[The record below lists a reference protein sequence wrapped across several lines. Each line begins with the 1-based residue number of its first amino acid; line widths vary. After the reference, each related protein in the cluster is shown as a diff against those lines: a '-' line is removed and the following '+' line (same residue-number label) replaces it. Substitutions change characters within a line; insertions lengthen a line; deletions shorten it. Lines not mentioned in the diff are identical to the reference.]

1 MLKDFLIK
9 NYKIITLAAAVVLL
23 AVVVCICVFG
33 KRDREPLPN
42 SQPAISNEPT
52 ISSTPSEVTSSEEL
66 PPEVLLV
73 ITSPKST
80 SINTTEPQI
89 TFTGSCDSAAELTM
103 NGQKVEYDADG
114 LFSTTVNL
122 SVGKNTFTFVHKE
135 QTITYTINYRYVII
149 NSYEPSSA
157 QSYSSGTT
165 MVVSASARAGSTVT
179 ATFNGQTVTMQKK
192 NLSQDDEGEIKS
204 DTFVEYVA
212 SFNLPGGNISD
223 ISLGKIKFSATYN
236 GMSESFNSGNIT
248 VKKSSV
254 IQSSDPSV
262 TPQGGSYTDVGSG
275 LVATIIRYKAETFDI
290 TTVDDWSRPTLNYLP
305 EGTMDYCAE
314 GLVTHGKYSYYKLRC
329 GRRIYK
335 TCSPG
340 TDYASEVATV
350 AIGTL
355 PDHNE
360 ITAVSFENQ
369 GQYSVMKF
377 DTLWKAPFYF
387 DILNQSYR
395 NPFNQDYFISNVTFS
410 YIDITFCYATVFN
423 GNIEI
428 PENHPIFK
436 KAEVI
441 KNTNDYTLRLYLH
454 KTGAFYGWDC
464 YYDNDGKLTFEF
476 LNPIKMES
484 PDSLNGIKIYINVG
498 HGGKDQGAAGFN
510 NTNTE
515 AERNLY
521 LARLVRDKLI
531 ALGATVQMSRD
542 SNVYMNYDQQA
553 LDLRAADAHY
563 AISIHH
569 NANTKSSP
577 HGFAGYYFTPFSKTA
592 IDYIDTRTANTGIY
606 TYHYSTNFHYFF
618 LMKNTNCPIV
628 LTENGFMSNKSDW
641 NGIIDAATNERKA
654 QAIVSGILDYFRSIQ

>member
-9 NYKIITLAAAVVLL
+9 NYKIITLAATVVLA
-23 AVVVCICVFG
+23 AVVVCICIFSKTGQKNVPTG
-33 KRDREPLPN
+33 ESLP
-42 SQPAISNEPT
+42 E
-52 ISSTPSEVTSSEEL
+52 SSATEITSSEEASSVEE

-80 SINTTEPQI
+80 TVNTTEPNI
-89 TFTGSCDSAAELTM
+89 TFTGSCDNTALLTM
-103 NGQKVEYDADG
+103 NGNNVEYDADG
-114 LFSTTVNL
+114 LFSISLDLN
-122 SVGKNTFTFVHKE
+122 VGKNTFTFIHKE
-135 QTITYTINYRYVII
+135 QTITYTVNYRYVII
-149 NSYEPSSA
+149 SSFEPSTNK
-157 QSYSSGTT
+157 SYSSGTT
-165 MVVSASARAGSTVT
+165 IVVSAMARAGSNVT
-179 ATFNGQTVTMQKK
+179 ATFNGSSVTMQKK
-192 NLSQDDEGEIKS
+192 NLSQEDEGEVKS

-212 SFNLPGGNISD
+212 SFTLPEGTTQD
-223 ISLGKIKFSATYN
+223 VSLGKVKFTATYN

-248 VKKSSV
+248 VKKSSI

-275 LVATIIRYKAETFDI
+275 LIATITRYKAETFDI
-290 TTVDDWSRPTLNYLP
+290 NTVDDWSRPTLNYLP

-329 GRRIYK
+329 GRRIYEI
-335 TCSPG
+335 CSPG
-340 TDYASEVATV
+340 TNYASQVATV
-350 AIGTL
+350 SIGTL

-360 ITAVSFENQ
+360 ITALSFENE

-377 DTLWKAPFYF
+377 DCLWKAPFYF

-395 NPFNQDYFISNVTFS
+395 NPSNQDYFISNVTFS

-423 GNIEI
+423 GDIEI
-428 PENHPIFK
+428 PQNHPIFK
-436 KAEVI
+436 KAEII
-441 KNTNDYTLRLYLH
+441 KNTNDYTLRLYLN
-454 KTGAFYGWDC
+454 KTGGFYGWDC

-476 LNPIKMES
+476 LNPAKMENH
-484 PDSLNGIKIYINVG
+484 DSLKGIKIYINVG

-521 LARLVRDKLI
+521 LARLIRDKLT

-542 SNVYMNYDQQA
+542 SDVYMNYDEQA

-569 NANTKSSP
+569 NANTQSSP

-592 IDYIDTRTANTGIY
+592 IDYIDTRTANAGIY
-606 TYHYSTNFHYFF
+606 NYHYATNFHYFF

-628 LTENGFMSNKSDW
+628 LTENGFMSNKNDW
-641 NGIIDAATNERKA
+641 NGIASAAKNDQKA
-654 QAIVSGILDYFRSIQ
+654 TAIVEGILDYFRSIQ